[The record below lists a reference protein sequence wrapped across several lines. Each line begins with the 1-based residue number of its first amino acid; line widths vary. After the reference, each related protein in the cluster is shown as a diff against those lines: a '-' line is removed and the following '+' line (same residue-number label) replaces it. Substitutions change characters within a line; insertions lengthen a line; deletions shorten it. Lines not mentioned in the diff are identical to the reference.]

1 MSNSA
6 LIVGNKRTNSVFS
19 SSTQATS
26 HLQSSSTSSTSSSS
40 TSDAIGMVAKN
51 LVTPLILL
59 SLAVV
64 VVLVSVLFNYNF
76 STRPMSFLILTC
88 LVAVAVDD
96 NLLYVVDWG
105 QET

>member
-1 MSNSA
+1 
-6 LIVGNKRTNSVFS
+6 
-19 SSTQATS
+19 
-26 HLQSSSTSSTSSSS
+26 
-40 TSDAIGMVAKN
+40 MVAKN

-64 VVLVSVLFNYNF
+64 VVLVVVCALYLQLFHSANVVPHLDL
-76 STRPMSFLILTC
+76 SC

-96 NLLYVVDWG
+96 NLLYVVYWG